1 MAFSHQG
8 IIRCDVVVALGQ
20 NCSPFPSQKFVGI
33 LSADAGAMLLL
44 YCCAFSSQNNA
55 KTAVA
60 KGGE

>member
-44 YCCAFSSQNNA
+44 LY
-55 KTAVA
+55 
-60 KGGE
+60 